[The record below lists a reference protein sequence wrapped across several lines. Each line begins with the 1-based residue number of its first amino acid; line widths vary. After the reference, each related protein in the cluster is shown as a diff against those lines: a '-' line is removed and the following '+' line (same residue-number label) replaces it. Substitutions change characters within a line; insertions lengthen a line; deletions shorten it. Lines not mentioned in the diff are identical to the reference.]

1 LRERGE
7 ERKPCAFAGLILLWF
22 IRSKWRR
29 KRYAVVE
36 DDAADMRGSVFVL
49 LRPELIMGEQLF
61 FFLLLFLIMVLL
73 GGGGGCIVLGELR
86 IFRHD
91 FLS

>member
-1 LRERGE
+1 
-7 ERKPCAFAGLILLWF
+7 
-22 IRSKWRR
+22 
-29 KRYAVVE
+29 VE
-36 DDAADMRGSVFVL
+36 DDAADMRGCVFVL

-61 FFLLLFLIMVLL
+61 FFLLLFVLL

-91 FLS
+91 FFIMIFQERRGIEAG